1 MNKEIIIKT
10 LIDNNYPVKQA
21 EGVAE
26 ELLCVDSSL
35 VPIVESWLQGGEEKD
50 FVVEN
55 YSILGLKKKFDMTYP
70 AALLTLDWIIKE
82 PIIAID
88 AISRGIK

>member
-10 LIDNNYPVKQA
+10 LLDNNYPAKQA
-21 EGVAE
+21 EGVAD

-35 VPIVESWLQGGEEKD
+35 VPLVESWLQGGEEKD
-50 FVVEN
+50 LVAEN
-55 YSILGLKKKFDMTYP
+55 FSILGLKKKFDMTYP

-82 PIIAID
+82 PKIAID